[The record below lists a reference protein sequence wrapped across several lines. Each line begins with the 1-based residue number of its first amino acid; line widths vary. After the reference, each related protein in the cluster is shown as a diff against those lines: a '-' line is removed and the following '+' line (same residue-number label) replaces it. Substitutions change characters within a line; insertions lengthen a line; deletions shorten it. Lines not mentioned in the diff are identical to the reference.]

1 MTESTTRA
9 AIFER
14 VNLITGRAHRSQYAV
29 TDTGRVFRRF
39 WVEPVIRFR
48 QRADGTPT
56 RGRWD
61 TWAPIDGALPAE
73 ARATGRYTT
82 IRR

>member
-1 MTESTTRA
+1 MTKTTARA
-9 AIFER
+9 AVFER
-14 VNLITGRAHRSQYAV
+14 INMLTGTAHPIQYAV

-56 RGRWD
+56 RGRWE
-61 TWAPIDGALPAE
+61 TWAPINGTLPAE